1 MNILPKKTQ
10 TIPPVLAGISNEDLL
25 DLVARAKTDPMVAR
39 QALDLQKKVHEAFEK
54 IVQGAFNI
62 INDDEIKPE
71 KKGIKAVSVVML
83 TAEAKRRSENS
94 KRKRELAQSVMIGAI
109 MNMDNPDWDPLDP
122 ATHRR
127 NDHNGLLAL
136 MEMDLSAGE
145 QTAPGMAAAH

>member
-1 MNILPKKTQ
+1 MDTTSKQPV
-10 TIPPVLAGISNEDLL
+10 IPPVLAGISNQDLL
-25 DLVARAKTDPMVAR
+25 DLVARAKSDPVAAK

-71 KKGIKAVSVVML
+71 KQGIKAVSVVML

-122 ATHRR
+122 STHKRS
-127 NDHNGLLAL
+127 DQNGLLAL
-136 MEMDLSAGE
+136 MEMDLSAGP
-145 QTAPGMAAAH
+145 QGAPSAAAAH